1 MPCPAARRRSLLRFL
16 TSAAALVVALVACPL
31 PGRADTVYVTS
42 FTDGGLYSYDS
53 ANFAGSRQ
61 TLSAPGVLTK
71 ASALAVGPD
80 GNLYI
85 GESGDFSAVAPSI
98 RRYDLTTGS
107 LSTVT
112 TFAAYDVFPGSIAFK
127 DGVMLVGRNP
137 FFGNTGAIK
146 SVTGWNGGPVS
157 VTDYTSGGSLASSPG
172 IAVAADGTLY
182 VSDMTYSFGTGTATG
197 SVKSFASSGSFASVL
212 IADGQAGLAGP
223 TGLALSGS
231 TLYTA
236 SIMDGSILRTD
247 LGTGTTSTFSTTS
260 LGTFEAG
267 VLALLSDGNLLV
279 GSPSGSGNIYRIGT
293 DGVVSGTFATGLGQ
307 IGGIAAV
314 PEPSLLAVG
323 LGGAGCMAGW
333 MRLRR
338 RRGTPRR

>member
-61 TLSAPGVLTK
+61 TLSGTGSMTK
-71 ASALAVGPD
+71 PSALAVGPD

-85 GESGDFSAVAPSI
+85 GESGDGFSVAPSI
-98 RRYDLTTGS
+98 RKYDFVTGT
-107 LSTVT
+107 LSVVT
-112 TFAAYDVFPGSIAFK
+112 TFAGIVPGSIAFK
-127 DGVMLVGRNP
+127 GNDMLVGRNP
-137 FFGNTGAIK
+137 FFGNTGPIQK
-146 SVTGWNGGPVS
+146 VTGWNGGPVS

-172 IAVAADGTLY
+172 LAVAADGTLY

-279 GSPSGSGNIYRIGT
+279 GSPSFSGNIYRIGT

-338 RRGTPRR
+338 RRGAPRR